1 MANYSFFMT
10 LLIFYL
16 LLALVVSFLCSILEA
31 SLLSFTPSY
40 IESLSEEK
48 PELSKDLR
56 QLKDKIDQP
65 LAAILSLNTIAH
77 TVGAAGVGAQAA
89 VVFSSISTGIISG
102 ILTLLILVFSELI
115 PKTLGAKYWRQL
127 AFFTTKTLKI
137 LIWAMY
143 PLVLLS
149 NVITKLMGGSAHGM
163 VVSREEL
170 SAMADIGHQ
179 EGVFAENEMRIIK
192 NLIAFQEVK
201 VRDIMTPRTVVVMAD
216 GKLSLK
222 EIYHDKSY
230 LRFSRIPVFSQN
242 RDNILGYLHKHEL
255 LEKLAD
261 DQHDLKVK
269 EIVRQIIILPYDLSV
284 PKAFERLMEKREH
297 IALVIDEYGGM
308 VGVVT
313 IEDVLETLLGIE
325 IVDEYDNTRDMQ
337 EYARQKWRERAKT
350 LGILPEGEHPN
361 INEQSIQ
368 NSISGGDGKNNHEPL
383 K

>member
-1 MANYSFFMT
+1 MT
-10 LLIFYL
+10 LLVFYL
-16 LLALVVSFLCSILEA
+16 LLALVISFLCSILEA

-40 IESLSEEK
+40 IESLSEKK
-48 PELSKDLR
+48 PGLSKDLR

-115 PKTLGAKYWRQL
+115 PKTLGAKYWREL
-127 AFFTTKTLKI
+127 AFFTAKTLKI

-149 NVITKLMGGSAHGM
+149 NGITKLMGGSAHGM

-179 EGVFAENEMRIIK
+179 EGVFAENEMHIIK
-192 NLIAFQEVK
+192 NLIAFQNIRVK
-201 VRDIMTPRTVVVMAD
+201 DIMTPRTVVVMVNSQLA
-216 GKLSLK
+216 LK
-222 EIYHDKSY
+222 EIQLDKRY
-230 LRFSRIPVFSQN
+230 LRFTRIPVYSQN
-242 RDNILGYLHKHEL
+242 QDNIIGYLHKHEL
-255 LEKLAD
+255 LEKLAN
-261 DQHDLKVK
+261 DQHDLQVK
-269 EIVRQIIILPYDLSV
+269 DIVREILIIPEELNV
-284 PKAFERLMEKREH
+284 PKAFERMMEKREH
-297 IALVIDEYGGM
+297 IALAIDEYGGM

-325 IVDEYDNTRDMQ
+325 IVDEFDSSHDMQ
-337 EYARQKWRERAKT
+337 EYARQKWRERAKA
-350 LGILPEGEHPN
+350 LGILPEE
-361 INEQSIQ
+361 
-368 NSISGGDGKNNHEPL
+368 
-383 K
+383 

>member
-1 MANYSFFMT
+1 MT

-48 PELSKDLR
+48 PKLSEDLR
-56 QLKDKIDQP
+56 RLKDKIDQP

-89 VVFSSISTGIISG
+89 VVFSSVSTGIISG
-102 ILTLLILVFSELI
+102 ILTLLILIFSELI

-127 AFFTTKTLKI
+127 AFFTAKTLKF

-149 NVITKLMGGSAHGM
+149 NGITKLMGGSTHGM

-170 SAMADIGHQ
+170 SAMADIGQQ
-179 EGVFAENEMRIIK
+179 EGVFAESETRIIK
-192 NLIAFQEVK
+192 NLIAFQSILVK
-201 VRDIMTPRTVVVMAD
+201 DVMTPRTVVVMAD
-216 GKLSLK
+216 SEFTLK
-222 EIYHDKSY
+222 QVYHEKQF
-230 LRFSRIPVFSQN
+230 LRFTRIPVFLQN
-242 RDNILGYLHKHEL
+242 RDNIIGYLHKHEL
-255 LEKLAD
+255 LERLAN
-261 DQHDLKVK
+261 DQHDIQVN
-269 EIVRQIIILPYDLSV
+269 EIVRNILMIPYDLSV

-297 IALVIDEYGGM
+297 IALALDEYGGM

-325 IVDEYDNTRDMQ
+325 IVDEYDSTKDMQ
-337 EYARQKWRERAKT
+337 DYARQKWRERAKA
-350 LGILPEGEHPN
+350 LGILPAEEEQPPL
-361 INEQSIQ
+361 NENKKQ
-368 NSISGGDGKNNHEPL
+368 
-383 K
+383 